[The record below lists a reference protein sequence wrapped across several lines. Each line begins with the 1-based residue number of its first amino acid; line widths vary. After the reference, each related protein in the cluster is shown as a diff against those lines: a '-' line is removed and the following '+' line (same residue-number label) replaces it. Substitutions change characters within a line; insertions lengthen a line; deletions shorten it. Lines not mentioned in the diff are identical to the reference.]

1 MGREVTSDTEGEQ
14 MKTAWTPCTAALLAA
29 LFLGALARGAESD
42 PKVSDLRVGGD
53 KDKRYFLFGPGKGAK
68 APAAGYGLVVVLPG
82 GEGGADFRPF
92 VGAISTKALPQGY
105 LVAQPVAVQWT
116 AGQEIT
122 WPTKKDPAQKM
133 KFTTEE
139 FVEAVIKDVGKKH
152 RLDPKRVFTLS
163 WSSGGPAAYAVSLS
177 PKTAVRGSLV
187 AMSVFLPK
195 KLPPLTNARGHAYYL
210 LHSPEDDV
218 CRVFFARWARNALG
232 QNKARVTLETYDG
245 GHGWHGDYFGQI
257 RKGIRWLEKHSGRK
271 ADK

>member
-1 MGREVTSDTEGEQ
+1 
-14 MKTAWTPCTAALLAA
+14 MKPPLTPSCTATLLAA
-29 LFLGALARGAESD
+29 LLLGALARGAEGD
-42 PKVSDLRVGGD
+42 PKAADLRAGGD
-53 KDKRYFLFGPGKGAK
+53 KNKRYFLFGPEKGAK
-68 APAAGYGLVVVLPG
+68 VPAAGYGLLVVLPG

-92 VGAISTKALPQGY
+92 VGDIFKKALPKGY
-105 LVAQPVAVQWT
+105 LVAQPVAVKWT
-116 AGQEIT
+116 DGQEIT
-122 WPTKKDPAQKM
+122 WPTKKDPAEKM
-133 KFTTEE
+133 KFSTEE

-177 PKTAVRGSLV
+177 GKTAVKGSLV

-195 KLPPLTNARGHAYYL
+195 KLPDLKNARGHAYYL

-232 QNKARVTLETYDG
+232 QNKARVTLATYDG
-245 GHGWHGDYFGQI
+245 GHGWHGDYFGNI
-257 RKGIRWLEKHSGRK
+257 RKGIRWLEKNSGRK